1 MYTHPGNSVSWKSMT
16 NTTNTLLQL
25 ITDGIDFQRQSSS
38 SHAAST
44 GSIAML
50 AFVALPL
57 GTQQACAEKP
67 KLYNTSSFLFCISHK
82 GSHPHRKWN
91 QPLTMVGY

>member
-1 MYTHPGNSVSWKSMT
+1 
-16 NTTNTLLQL
+16 
-25 ITDGIDFQRQSSS
+25 
-38 SHAAST
+38 
-44 GSIAML
+44 
-50 AFVALPL
+50 VALPL